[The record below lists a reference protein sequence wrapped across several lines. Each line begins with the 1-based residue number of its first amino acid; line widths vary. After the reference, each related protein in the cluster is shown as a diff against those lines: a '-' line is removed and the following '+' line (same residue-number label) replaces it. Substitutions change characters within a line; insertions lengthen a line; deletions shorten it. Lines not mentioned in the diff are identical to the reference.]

1 MTGKRNS
8 VKKKRDR
15 QERFSLI
22 LLRYFLLLFLCLVF
36 PVVGVS
42 SWYGR
47 QIRNNVR
54 TELIRQNETSLQQVY
69 NTVDAVLRS
78 VKNTA
83 YSISVNENV
92 QYVAT
97 INAMGSDSASS
108 LRSVMNMLSITQ
120 SSAEYI
126 DSAYIYLDATAEI
139 ITKTGATTNPQLFED
154 AEILRTYQKD
164 LPLRTLT
171 IPRIQENRYPYL
183 LTFLH
188 SIRLN
193 LSRTNV
199 GMVVLNVDAEKLGD
213 YIDRGR
219 YRNTEDAP
227 MLLIFDKDMQTMV
240 YSDEYRLLRGENDMQ
255 ELQTLVLAQ
264 GDTFTT
270 TGDLWGKGYVIS
282 GMISSDDNL
291 RYLYLSTTQAFDN
304 QNRAADQR
312 LLLSVAVICLICLML
327 ASLLAAWVY
336 RPIRKTVRLLSD
348 MSMLTEWDRK
358 EHMDEIEAIQRSIVQ
373 AKKQRDDMDEE
384 IQERMVSLHNA
395 QICALQTQIN
405 PHFLFNTLE
414 SIGNASALLMGGEN
428 QVTDMIYTLSKMMRL
443 SLSNEN
449 YLVPL
454 SEELEHV
461 RQYVAL
467 IDFRFRG
474 RVTLHLEIPDEMTS
488 TRIVKLTLQPLIENA
503 IQHGL
508 AHVRSGGEIWIRGE
522 KIDEAYYLYVSDN
535 GKGVDDAELELLT
548 KQLKDS
554 AITGN
559 GHIGI
564 RNVDQRMKLVFGEE
578 YGLALSKA
586 PEGGLRVT
594 LHYKTI

>member
-1 MTGKRNS
+1 M
-8 VKKKRDR
+8 
-15 QERFSLI
+15 I

-47 QIRNNVR
+47 QIRDNVR

-69 NTVDAVLRS
+69 NTVAAVLRS

-188 SIRLN
+188 PIRLN

-199 GMVVLNVDAEKLGD
+199 GMVVLNVDVEKLGD

-291 RYLYLSTTQAFDN
+291 RYLYLSTTQAFDD
-304 QNRAADQR
+304 QCRDADQR

-336 RPIRKTVRLLSD
+336 RPIRKTVKLLSD

-384 IQERMVSLHNA
+384 IQKRMVSLHNA

-535 GKGVDDAELELLT
+535 GKGVDDAELERLT

>member
-1 MTGKRNS
+1 M
-8 VKKKRDR
+8 
-15 QERFSLI
+15 I

-47 QIRNNVR
+47 QIRDNVQ
-54 TELIRQNETSLQQVY
+54 TELIRQNETSLQQVF
-69 NTVDAVLRS
+69 NTVNAVLRS
-78 VKNTA
+78 VKNAA
-83 YSISVNENV
+83 YSISANENV
-92 QYVAT
+92 QYIAA
-97 INAMGSDSASS
+97 INARGSDSASS
-108 LRSVMNMLSITQ
+108 LRSTMNMLSITQ
-120 SSAEYI
+120 AANDYI
-126 DSAYIYLDATAEI
+126 DSAYIYLDSTGEI
-139 ITKTGATTNPQLFED
+139 ITRTGAMTSLDFFDD
-154 AEILRTYQKD
+154 AEILRAYRED
-164 LPLRTLT
+164 LPFRATT
-171 IPRIQENRYPYL
+171 IPRIRENHYPYL
-183 LTFLH
+183 LSFVYP
-188 SIRLN
+188 IRLN
-193 LSRTNV
+193 LSMTNV

-227 MLLIFDKDMQTMV
+227 MLLIFDEDMQTMV

-264 GDTFTT
+264 EDTFTT

-282 GMISSDDNL
+282 GMVSSDDNL
-291 RYLYLSTTQAFDN
+291 RYLFLSTTQAFDD

-336 RPIRKTVRLLSD
+336 RPIRKTVKLLSD

-467 IDFRFRG
+467 IAFRFRG

-535 GKGVDDAELELLT
+535 GKGVDDAELERLT

>member
-1 MTGKRNS
+1 
-8 VKKKRDR
+8 
-15 QERFSLI
+15 
-22 LLRYFLLLFLCLVF
+22 
-36 PVVGVS
+36 
-42 SWYGR
+42 
-47 QIRNNVR
+47 
-54 TELIRQNETSLQQVY
+54 
-69 NTVDAVLRS
+69 
-78 VKNTA
+78 
-83 YSISVNENV
+83 
-92 QYVAT
+92 
-97 INAMGSDSASS
+97 
-108 LRSVMNMLSITQ
+108 
-120 SSAEYI
+120 
-126 DSAYIYLDATAEI
+126 
-139 ITKTGATTNPQLFED
+139 
-154 AEILRTYQKD
+154 
-164 LPLRTLT
+164 
-171 IPRIQENRYPYL
+171 
-183 LTFLH
+183 
-188 SIRLN
+188 
-193 LSRTNV
+193 
-199 GMVVLNVDAEKLGD
+199 
-213 YIDRGR
+213 
-219 YRNTEDAP
+219 
-227 MLLIFDKDMQTMV
+227 MLLIFDEDMQMMV

-264 GDTFTT
+264 EDTFTT

-282 GMISSDDNL
+282 GMVSSDDNL
-291 RYLYLSTTQAFDN
+291 RYLFLSTTQAFDD
-304 QNRAADQR
+304 QNRDADQR

-336 RPIRKTVRLLSD
+336 RPIRKTVKLLSD

-535 GKGVDDAELELLT
+535 GKGVDDAELERLT

>member
-1 MTGKRNS
+1 M
-8 VKKKRDR
+8 
-15 QERFSLI
+15 I

-47 QIRNNVR
+47 QIRDNVR

-188 SIRLN
+188 PIRLN

-199 GMVVLNVDAEKLGD
+199 GMVVLNVDVEKLGD

-291 RYLYLSTTQAFDN
+291 RYLYLSTTQAFDD
-304 QNRAADQR
+304 QCRDADQR

-327 ASLLAAWVY
+327 ASLLAAWV
-336 RPIRKTVRLLSD
+336 
-348 MSMLTEWDRK
+348 
-358 EHMDEIEAIQRSIVQ
+358 
-373 AKKQRDDMDEE
+373 
-384 IQERMVSLHNA
+384 
-395 QICALQTQIN
+395 N
-405 PHFLFNTLE
+405 P
-414 SIGNASALLMGGEN
+414 
-428 QVTDMIYTLSKMMRL
+428 
-443 SLSNEN
+443 
-449 YLVPL
+449 
-454 SEELEHV
+454 
-461 RQYVAL
+461 
-467 IDFRFRG
+467 
-474 RVTLHLEIPDEMTS
+474 
-488 TRIVKLTLQPLIENA
+488 
-503 IQHGL
+503 
-508 AHVRSGGEIWIRGE
+508 
-522 KIDEAYYLYVSDN
+522 
-535 GKGVDDAELELLT
+535 
-548 KQLKDS
+548 
-554 AITGN
+554 
-559 GHIGI
+559 
-564 RNVDQRMKLVFGEE
+564 
-578 YGLALSKA
+578 
-586 PEGGLRVT
+586 
-594 LHYKTI
+594 

>member
-1 MTGKRNS
+1 M
-8 VKKKRDR
+8 
-15 QERFSLI
+15 I

-47 QIRNNVR
+47 QIRDNVR

-188 SIRLN
+188 PIRLN

-199 GMVVLNVDAEKLGD
+199 GMVVLNVDVEELGD

-227 MLLIFDKDMQTMV
+227 MLLIFDEDMQTMV

-255 ELQTLVLAQ
+255 ELQTLALAQ

-282 GMISSDDNL
+282 GLISSDDNL
-291 RYLYLSTTQAFDN
+291 RYLFLSTTQAFDD

-336 RPIRKTVRLLSD
+336 RPIRKTVKLLSD

-384 IQERMVSLHNA
+384 I
-395 QICALQTQIN
+395 
-405 PHFLFNTLE
+405 
-414 SIGNASALLMGGEN
+414 
-428 QVTDMIYTLSKMMRL
+428 
-443 SLSNEN
+443 
-449 YLVPL
+449 
-454 SEELEHV
+454 
-461 RQYVAL
+461 
-467 IDFRFRG
+467 
-474 RVTLHLEIPDEMTS
+474 
-488 TRIVKLTLQPLIENA
+488 
-503 IQHGL
+503 
-508 AHVRSGGEIWIRGE
+508 
-522 KIDEAYYLYVSDN
+522 
-535 GKGVDDAELELLT
+535 
-548 KQLKDS
+548 
-554 AITGN
+554 
-559 GHIGI
+559 
-564 RNVDQRMKLVFGEE
+564 
-578 YGLALSKA
+578 
-586 PEGGLRVT
+586 
-594 LHYKTI
+594 